1 MTGYKGLF
9 VVAFLATGMMSL
21 AGIANAEGG
30 VAKDVRT
37 DVRDAD
43 KDADRAGH
51 DVDKEAKHIEKER
64 HKGDRHVDKEEK
76 KDL

>member
-9 VVAFLATGMMSL
+9 VVAFLTAGMMSL
-21 AGIANAEGG
+21 AGIANAEGD
-30 VAKDVRT
+30 VAKVVRT

-64 HKGDRHVDKEEK
+64 H
-76 KDL
+76 